1 MNILGLSFG
10 TINGKC
16 DILTKEA
23 LYSAKEAVPEAEVRF
38 INIEK
43 WPDVETTEAV
53 MKSETFRNF
62 IPRLIPHFAGNKT
75 LILHER

>member
-23 LYSAKEAVPEAEVRF
+23 LYSMKETVPDVKVRF
-38 INIEK
+38 INTVRKKI
-43 WPDVETTEAV
+43 
-53 MKSETFRNF
+53 
-62 IPRLIPHFAGNKT
+62 
-75 LILHER
+75 